1 MTSASEAKLFTWM
14 PAKREQLKEADA
26 PVYVLPEVTI
36 TGSIDWGT
44 GSFDA
49 SFENIPSELGISYDE
64 NYELRQAYIFLAN
77 QAARLSTFSSV
88 CNNPLVSSDTR
99 RTTSSDDKTARW
111 MATQD
116 VFNKMALQK
125 GAIEFYTQS
134 AVPITLL
141 IDNKTYTGFKVF
153 YSDGFSEVWVVN
165 PGWQTSS
172 LRVFDTPVPDSLVL
186 NRNAPTCR
194 PIE

>member
-1 MTSASEAKLFTWM
+1 MEQ
-14 PAKREQLKEADA
+14 REGTDT

-36 TGSIDWGT
+36 TGSIDWGV

-49 SFENIPSELGISYDE
+49 SFDNIPSEIGISYDQ
-64 NYELRQAYIFLAN
+64 NYEIRQAYMFLAS
-77 QAARLSTFSSV
+77 QAIRLSTFSSV
-88 CNNPLVSSDTR
+88 CKNPLVSGDTR
-99 RTTSSDDKTARW
+99 KTTSADDTTARW
-111 MATQD
+111 LATQD

-141 IDNKTYTGFKVF
+141 IDNKTYAGFKVF

-172 LRVFDTPVPDSLVL
+172 LRVFDTPIPDSLVL
-186 NRNAPTCR
+186 NKNAPTCR
-194 PIE
+194 PVE